1 MPTPTNKDLY
11 DRIKKQVYMD
21 IPKHSLFRSA
31 QLVKR
36 YKEAGGGYTGQQKET
51 GISNWFDSKWISVN
65 DKYHNNTVVPCGSSN
80 TQKKFGEYPLC
91 RPKKIADKLSKPQ
104 MKQLI
109 DAKQERK
116 EKPVRTEKI
125 LKTKKFNVSSIYT

>member
-1 MPTPTNKDLY
+1 MPTPTDKQLY
-11 DRIKKQVYMD
+11 ERIKQQVYSD

-36 YKEAGGGYTGQQKET
+36 YKAAGGKYTGEKKAK
-51 GISNWFDSKWISVN
+51 GIDNWFDAKWISVN
-65 DKYHNNTVVPCGSSN
+65 DKYHTNSIVPCGSSN

-91 RPKKIADKLSKPQ
+91 RPAAIVNKMSKPQ
-104 MKQLI
+104 MKKLI

-116 EKPVRTEKI
+116 SKPVSSSKV
-125 LKTKKFNVSSIYT
+125 LKTTKFNVSEKYT